1 MKYPPIATI
10 FALSAL
16 LIGTVGAQQNEANR
30 LKSADRAFVTK
41 AAQGGLAEV
50 ELGNLAT
57 QKDLT
62 TQKAANDKV
71 KHFGQQMVT
80 DHSKANDALK
90 LIAVSEGITLP
101 TGLDS
106 KADALKTRLSGLNG
120 ADFDR
125 AYMENMVKDHK
136 EDIAEFQKEADHG
149 TDQQIKEFALK
160 TLPTLQHHL
169 QMAQDALSEVKK

>member
-50 ELGNLAT
+50 ELGNLA
-57 QKDLT
+57 